1 MKICFILLVVFFI
14 LLYFISKKERFS
26 NSLVS
31 PTITSAEIVN
41 NNGIIKWDNKVGN
54 AKEFFVLYIDAEF
67 PDDGMWVIRKVL
79 CNKDSCELT
88 IPNMNRNLYRF
99 VILSSN
105 GDNVSKVR
113 NIIKFGQNQKYS
125 IIQVKE
131 EEQMEAVEGTSVNG
145 ISVNGISVNGIS
157 GINGTNEDIPV
168 IGTPPPKIEEN
179 ESEPPVY
186 DPIIICDKAI
196 KYKDI
201 NNLDD
206 QDNAE
211 IKYNCPEDKELNF
224 LEQKYS
230 RNLLNEFKLGNVGLD
245 FKLSRN

>member
-145 ISVNGISVNGIS
+145 ISVNGIS

-186 DPIIICDKAI
+186 DPIIICDKVI